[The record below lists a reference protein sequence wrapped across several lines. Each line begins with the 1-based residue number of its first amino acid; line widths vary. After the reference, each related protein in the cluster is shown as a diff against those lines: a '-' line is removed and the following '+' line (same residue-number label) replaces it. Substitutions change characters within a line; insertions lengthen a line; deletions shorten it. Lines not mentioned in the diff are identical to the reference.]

1 MQSIH
6 GYPAKSKATT
16 GRAIRILERV
26 LSANGVS
33 RARDL
38 PEEARVRLHC
48 QLALFFEEERTAH
61 WSRQMNANPFRRA
74 ATWLRERLEG
84 LRYTRIRS

>member
-6 GYPAKSKATT
+6 GYPVMSKVTT

-33 RARDL
+33 RVRDL

-48 QLALFFEEERTAH
+48 QLALFFEEERTAQ
-61 WSRQMNANPFRRA
+61 WSRQMNGNLFRKA
-74 ATWLRERLEG
+74 GAWLRERVGG
-84 LRYTRIRS
+84 LR